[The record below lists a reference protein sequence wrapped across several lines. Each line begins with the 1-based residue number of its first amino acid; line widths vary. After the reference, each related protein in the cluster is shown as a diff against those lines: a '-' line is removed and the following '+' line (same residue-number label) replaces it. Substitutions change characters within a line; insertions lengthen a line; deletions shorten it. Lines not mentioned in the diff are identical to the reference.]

1 MVVKSGVIE
10 FEWDKANLDK
20 SYQKHSITPKEAEE
34 VFLDEESFVI
44 PDVKHSQ
51 KESRYIILGKTFEE
65 KRLFI
70 VFTIR
75 EKKIRII
82 SSRQMHK
89 KEAEKYDKAQKD
101 SQV

>member
-1 MVVKSGVIE
+1 MVIKSGIVE
-10 FEWDKANLDK
+10 FEWDKGNLDK
-20 SYQKHSITPKEAEE
+20 SYQKHGVTPKEAEE

-51 KESRYIILGKTFEE
+51 KEPRYILLGKTFE
-65 KRLFI
+65 KKKLFI

-75 EKKIRII
+75 KEKIRII
-82 SSRQMHK
+82 SCRQMHK
-89 KEAEKYDKAQKD
+89 KEVEKYEGSQKD

>member
-20 SYQKHSITPKEAEE
+20 SYQKHGITPKEAEE

>member
-1 MVVKSGVIE
+1 MVVKSGIIK

-20 SYQKHSITPKEAEE
+20 SYQKHGITPKEAEE

-51 KESRYIILGKTFEE
+51 KEPRYIILGKTFEE

-75 EKKIRII
+75 DKKIRII
-82 SSRQMHK
+82 SSRQIHK
-89 KEAEKYDKAQKD
+89 KEVKKYEKAKKNTKI
-101 SQV
+101 